1 MDNLLKQVDE
11 YIRKNGIPFRSVYV
25 NSNYFPEYFNEAV
38 NREIKK
44 ISVSDHVIDKEYMI
58 TYDENDNI
66 CIIVTSKAGT
76 HKTRLLITNVKNTKV
91 EFSCTK
97 MYWDKLFRRA
107 CSDKYLESQRK
118 EIERIVRSTM
128 PNIPNNKVLEDV
140 GRYMN
145 VLAKTVSDEL
155 RKRDTSFSKEL
166 GVKKDFD
173 ETFSKIANYIDYLN
187 KEFIAS
193 TKLDTITYTPAEPD
207 RIGGEPRSYTT
218 GTGTSEE
225 RKNFLLSV
233 EERKEVLEKVSPMYV
248 CLAQRTDTNDI
259 GALCYLYN
267 FGNGYYRMI
276 IEPYSGEG
284 YTKVIA
290 MHCEKEINKDLFEE
304 LSTKYLEY
312 SNMETMEANN
322 IARLGHTTIDTYNS
336 AVGYALTG
344 DSSLKISSYTKSNL
358 DNLQASEEYSYTL

>member
-1 MDNLLKQVDE
+1 
-11 YIRKNGIPFRSVYV
+11 
-25 NSNYFPEYFNEAV
+25 
-38 NREIKK
+38 
-44 ISVSDHVIDKEYMI
+44 MI

-66 CIIVTSKAGT
+66 CLIVTSKAGT

-259 GALCYLYN
+259 GALSYLYN

-290 MHCEKEINKDLFEE
+290 MHCEKEMNKDLFE
-304 LSTKYLEY
+304 
-312 SNMETMEANN
+312 
-322 IARLGHTTIDTYNS
+322 
-336 AVGYALTG
+336 
-344 DSSLKISSYTKSNL
+344 
-358 DNLQASEEYSYTL
+358 